1 MTLKRLRSEET
12 RQRPGPSWST
22 PDYRP
27 LAPHPRAVRAQRH
40 QGGCAR
46 PFSDATKR
54 APLSGK
60 TSGDFHAGATRPARV
75 SDVMTPETLR
85 SQETAHADNFWPVR
99 RPSWSRTLW
108 QDAEARSEWRI
119 VPVVLQDGRHYVAAM
134 IIWRGWGILTLF
146 VTVAGVLGFLA
157 VVTALMG
164 DGEMTSM
171 LGGGIGIL
179 AAGVANFFLGRWLN
193 LIRPAREAEGF
204 RNQLRA
210 KLWER
215 VANNS
220 FQVSPGAPAPSSEQ
234 EAAQQIEQIVESR
247 TRDVARARSNI
258 HTFFFI
264 PLQWIGVVEGIGGLA
279 TVLYSPLAG

>member
-1 MTLKRLRSEET
+1 
-12 RQRPGPSWST
+12 
-22 PDYRP
+22 
-27 LAPHPRAVRAQRH
+27 
-40 QGGCAR
+40 
-46 PFSDATKR
+46 
-54 APLSGK
+54 
-60 TSGDFHAGATRPARV
+60 
-75 SDVMTPETLR
+75 
-85 SQETAHADNFWPVR
+85 
-99 RPSWSRTLW
+99 
-108 QDAEARSEWRI
+108 
-119 VPVVLQDGRHYVAAM
+119 M
-134 IIWRGWGILTLF
+134 IIWCGWGILTFF
-146 VTVAGVLGFLA
+146 VTVVGVFGFLA

-210 KLWER
+210 ELWER

-279 TVLYSPLAG
+279 TVLYSPFAG